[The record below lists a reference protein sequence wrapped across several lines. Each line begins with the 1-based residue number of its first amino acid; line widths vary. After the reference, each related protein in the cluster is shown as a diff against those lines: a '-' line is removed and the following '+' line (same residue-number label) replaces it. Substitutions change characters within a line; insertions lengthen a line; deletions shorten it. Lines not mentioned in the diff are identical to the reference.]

1 MKIERK
7 SLMNNPLGLIGAYM
21 ASSAGIV
28 CAYIIDDH
36 ISVLERAD
44 GTFSFL
50 DHATGKEPAEKIKQQ
65 IIKKIAHNVKKSHK
79 TERKVSR

>member
-7 SLMNNPLGLIGAYM
+7 SLMNNPLGFIGACM
-21 ASSAGIV
+21 ASAAGISCV
-28 CAYIIDDH
+28 YIIDDH
-36 ISVLERAD
+36 ISVLERND

-50 DHATGKEPAEKIKQQ
+50 DHTTGKEPAEKIRQQ
-65 IIKKIAHNVKKSHK
+65 IIKKLAHNVKKSHK